1 MGIPTSEAGSP
12 KLCCI
17 TARNAHRTQT
27 LFILDGL
34 PSAAISNQYG
44 CKSQEIGALFRVF
57 LKQTEDDPS
66 LLRNCSL
73 SLSKLKKGTLLANMF
88 HEPELC
94 ILPECTSLHRRRR
107 LQSCQMSLWAKAG
120 PKQSS
125 SSIFQSFHLKTGC
138 CVFIDF
144 FCFQEKPHTPSRNQD
159 SRYLKV
165 EKVWVGMVPPP
176 FFSDPRLKL
185 HQQTSAVVLCCF
197 LRLQNHGPTKGSQV
211 PRNGLELKVNEGCR
225 EVQKLGLGQSK

>member
-1 MGIPTSEAGSP
+1 MILLCFETVVYPYPNSKKAHSWPTCSMNLNCASY
-12 KLCCI
+12 
-17 TARNAHRTQT
+17 RNVPHCT
-27 LFILDGL
+27 GVE
-34 PSAAISNQYG
+34 G
-44 CKSQEIGALFRVF
+44 CKAAKCPCEQKLDQNKVLPVSSNHSISKQGAVS
-57 LKQTEDDPS
+57 S
-66 LLRNCSL
+66 LIFFA
-73 SLSKLKKGTLLANMF
+73 SKK
-88 HEPELC
+88 
-94 ILPECTSLHRRRR
+94 
-107 LQSCQMSLWAKAG
+107 
-120 PKQSS
+120 
-125 SSIFQSFHLKTGC
+125 
-138 CVFIDF
+138 
-144 FCFQEKPHTPSRNQD
+144 KPHTPSRNQD